1 MEKVLSPLEQRVLGA
16 LIEKEMTT
24 PDYYP
29 LTLNSLTLAC
39 NQKSNR
45 RPVVEYSE
53 AEVRDG
59 FDRLRRLG
67 VAMPAAAD
75 SGRVPKFRHCL
86 AEEHHLEPEH
96 LAIICELLLRGEQTV
111 GELRTRAERLHAFPD
126 LTSVEAVLDTLQHC
140 DQPLVKRQPRRPGQ
154 KECRYVHLFG
164 NALDGDALENVD
176 ARPSAAVQLDALA
189 HEVAALREDFE
200 ALKARLSDLLD

>member
-1 MEKVLSPLEQRVLGA
+1 MEKTISPLEQRVLGA

-45 RPVVEYSE
+45 RPVTGFSE
-53 AEVRDG
+53 AEVMDG

-67 VAMPAAAD
+67 FAIPAAAD

-86 AEEHHLEPEH
+86 AEELHLEPEH
-96 LAIICELLLRGEQTV
+96 LAILCELLLRGGQTT
-111 GELRTRAERLHAFPD
+111 GELRTRAERMHPFKD
-126 LTSVEAVLDTLQHC
+126 LASVETALDDLQ
-140 DQPLVKRQPRRPGQ
+140 QREPPLIRKLERQPGQ
-154 KECRYVHLFG
+154 KECRYIHLFG
-164 NALDGDALENVD
+164 EEPGEAQTASTVGSPSHEERIETLE
-176 ARPSAAVQLDALA
+176 R
-189 HEVAALREDFE
+189 EVAELREE
-200 ALKARLSDLLD
+200 LLVLKTGLKDLLD